1 MKSHDSFKE
10 APPNRKICYKN
21 MRLGC
26 PVSVDQSMRIYVL
39 RNSRLP
45 TYSSALMTEG
55 WKQTHF

>member
-10 APPNRKICYKN
+10 APKNHKIRDKD

-26 PVSVDQSMRIYVL
+26 PVSVDQSMRIYVV
-39 RNSRLP
+39 RYSPLP
-45 TYSSALMTEG
+45 MYSSALMTES